1 MTTTAYDQLV
11 EHEFDLVAC
20 LVNTTGDNA
29 GFRVALRAIPALPSN
44 FTMGDMARAYASY
57 LLDRLNSFKQ

>member
-1 MTTTAYDQLV
+1 MKTTAYDQLA

-20 LVNTTGDNA
+20 LVNTDGDNS

-57 LLDRLNSFKQ
+57 LLDRLNSFQQ